1 MSAPWI
7 DIPLRGDKTKGEIVT
22 TRNPSK
28 EVVSQALTEPDEL
41 HVALSSLGDPSPI
54 GLGGFGLTLFVLSFF
69 LLGIAPASL
78 QGVVLP
84 LALFWGG
91 LAQLLA
97 GMWSLRNRN
106 TFSGMVHTSYGVF
119 WIAYATYVHDILPTL
134 PKAQSY
140 EATGLFLLAWTILTL
155 YLMVAALKTNV
166 AIVATFVVLL
176 VLFIVLTVATYA
188 KSTTLTKV
196 GGGIAML
203 DALMAFYLSAGITIQ
218 SVWGRSPLPFGRSL
232 SPRDS

>member
-1 MSAPWI
+1 MTTEVAQNEATMRT
-7 DIPLRGDKTKGEIVT
+7 IPEEFRVT
-22 TRNPSK
+22 
-28 EVVSQALTEPDEL
+28 LT
-41 HVALSSLGDPSPI
+41 SLGDASPI
-54 GLGGFGLTLFVLSFF
+54 GLGGFGLTLFTLSFF
-69 LLGIAPASL
+69 QLGIAPASVE
-78 QGVVLP
+78 GVVLP

-119 WIAYATYVHDILPTL
+119 WIAYAAYVHDILPTL

-155 YLMVAALKTNV
+155 YLTVAALRTNV

-176 VLFIVLTVATYA
+176 VLFVVLSIATYA
-188 KSTTLTKV
+188 QSVTLTKV

-203 DALMAFYLSAGITIQ
+203 DALMAFYLSAGITIE
-218 SVWGRSPLPFGRSL
+218 SVWGRSVLPFGRSL
-232 SPRDS
+232 APITK